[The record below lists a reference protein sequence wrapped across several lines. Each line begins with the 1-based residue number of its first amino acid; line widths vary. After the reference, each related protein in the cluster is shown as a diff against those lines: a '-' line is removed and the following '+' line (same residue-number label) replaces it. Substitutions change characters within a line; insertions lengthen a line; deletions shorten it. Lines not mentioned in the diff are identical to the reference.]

1 MKRCHFPARRDI
13 IPVRMCRGAYQYAMT
28 VQWANDRIGH
38 LIRLQILFT
47 VYYECGS
54 QNNTHE

>member
-1 MKRCHFPARRDI
+1 MKRCHFPAG
-13 IPVRMCRGAYQYAMT
+13 VTCRGAYQYAMT
-28 VQWANDRIGH
+28 VPWANDRIGH

-47 VYYECGS
+47 VYYERGS